1 MLNYRLL
8 QQLAPLNFRDERK
21 TETLD
26 DYLDRVSPLVPSIPS
41 NVLAQWIYRHWR
53 GFESNWSFID
63 LASHQFECEHWPTA
77 QIIEQIDSRHMEV
90 IDRWGEMLRSNRY
103 VRRSWLGDDML
114 YREPGP
120 SLSSSSPPPRAPATR
135 TVTPCPIPTACWRGT
150 TDSATCAAWP
160 PIALPCRRSTHSGF
174 VDPFATLKRFSGQTL
189 PLK

>member
-21 TETLD
+21 TETLA

-114 YREPGP
+114 R
-120 SLSSSSPPPRAPATR
+120 
-135 TVTPCPIPTACWRGT
+135 RGT
-150 TDSATCAAWP
+150 WSEPVIVLATAPGTCYPDGHPLPHPYCLLEGHHRLGYLRSMAADGAP
-160 PIALPCRRSTHSGF
+160 LQAEHALWICRPVRDT
-174 VDPFATLKRFSGQTL
+174 
-189 PLK
+189 